1 MIVIWIFKKNPHN
14 PLLNAIIKYKYHSTI
29 GMIKSKIETESIF
42 SVTLVQYEVFL
53 EKLEI

>member
-1 MIVIWIFKKNPHN
+1 MIVIWIFKKTPDN
-14 PLLNAIIKYKYHSTI
+14 PLLNAIIKQKYHSTI

-42 SVTLVQYEVFL
+42 SVTPVQYEVFL